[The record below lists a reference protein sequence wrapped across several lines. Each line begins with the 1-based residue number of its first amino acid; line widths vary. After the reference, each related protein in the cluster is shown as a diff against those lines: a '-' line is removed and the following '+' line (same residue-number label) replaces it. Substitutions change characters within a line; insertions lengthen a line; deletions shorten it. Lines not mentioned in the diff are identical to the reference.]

1 MDKKPTLT
9 DEALLERYYTSK
21 DNRWLGQL
29 LQRYTLL
36 LYGVALKYLKEED
49 EARDIV
55 QQVFIKVLEELD
67 KYRVTHFKAWLYTIV
82 RNQCLMKLR
91 QSAQQTVSFPEN
103 FEGESTEENDHT
115 TWQENEQTAEK
126 LQEALA
132 ALNTEQR
139 NCITLFYLEKLSYQ
153 QITERTGYSYQEV
166 KSHLQNGK
174 RNLKIWLLAKGG
186 KHE

>member
-9 DEALLERYYTSK
+9 DEALLERYYASR

-29 LQRYTLL
+29 LERYTLL
-36 LYGVALKYLKEED
+36 LYGVAMKYLKKEED
-49 EARDIV
+49 ARDIV
-55 QQVFIKVLEELD
+55 QQVFVKVLEELD
-67 KYRVTHFKAWLYTIV
+67 KYQVTHFKAWLFTIV

-91 QSAQQTVSFPEN
+91 QPIQQTISIAEH
-103 FEGESTEENDHT
+103 FEGGTTEETDRNA
-115 TWQENEQTAEK
+115 WEANEQNLKK

-132 ALNTEQR
+132 DLNPEQR

-166 KSHLQNGK
+166 KSYLQNGK
-174 RNLKIWLLAKGG
+174 RNLKILLFKKGG
-186 KHE
+186 THE

>member
-1 MDKKPTLT
+1 MDKKSTLT
-9 DEALLERYYTSK
+9 DEALLERYYASK

-55 QQVFIKVLEELD
+55 QQVFVKVLEELD
-67 KYRVTHFKAWLYTIV
+67 KYRVTHFKAWLFTIA

-91 QSAQQTVSFPEN
+91 LPAQQTVTFPDN
-103 FEGESTEENDHT
+103 FEGGSTEETDRDS
-115 TWQENEQTAEK
+115 WQANEQSIEN

-132 ALNTEQR
+132 ALNIEQR

-174 RNLKIWLLAKGG
+174 RNLKIQLSKKGG
-186 KHE
+186 NHE